1 MLAQKDEEQMSWNDV
16 AEVIGKMAD
25 KPPDSDLYLRPAVK
39 ILAEKFVAEMRALR
53 FPTPRVQAD
62 ESFNI
67 TFEWGK
73 KLRLVIT
80 STGADL
86 RIAEDE

>member
-1 MLAQKDEEQMSWNDV
+1 
-16 AEVIGKMAD
+16 
-25 KPPDSDLYLRPAVK
+25 
-39 ILAEKFVAEMRALR
+39 MRALR

>member
-1 MLAQKDEEQMSWNDV
+1 MSWNDV
-16 AEVIGKMAD
+16 AEVIGKMTEPA
-25 KPPDSDLYLRPAVK
+25 DSDLYLRPAVK